1 MGYQKLQA
9 NRAAVVTPSD
19 TANIPNISDP
29 TIPNNWCVIF
39 VGVGGDLRVSTTGG
53 DDVVFKN
60 VPTGSFVPVQ
70 VVKVFA
76 TNTTATDIVALW

>member
-9 NRAAVVTPSD
+9 NRAAVVTSD

-29 TIPNNWCVIF
+29 TIPNNGCVIF